1 MNRDSRNAARLRPA
15 TREERQLAML
25 WSAAAISAVILR
37 PIWIVIAPHLGSCT
51 FRNLTGIPCPSCG
64 TTRTALALLNFEF
77 SSALAVNPLG
87 TLVAVAFILGGGL
100 ALIWVL
106 LRGPIPTFNL
116 SWSRWWTAS
125 VVGVILI
132 NWMYLI
138 LTD

>member
-1 MNRDSRNAARLRPA
+1 
-15 TREERQLAML
+15 ML
-25 WSAAAISAVILR
+25 WSAVAISAVILR
-37 PIWIVIAPHLGSCT
+37 PIWIAIAPHLGSCT

-64 TTRTALALLNFEF
+64 TTRTALALLNLELG
-77 SSALAVNPLG
+77 SALAVNPLG
-87 TLVAVAFILGGGL
+87 ALVAVAFILGGGL

-106 LRGPIPTFNL
+106 FRGPIPTFDL